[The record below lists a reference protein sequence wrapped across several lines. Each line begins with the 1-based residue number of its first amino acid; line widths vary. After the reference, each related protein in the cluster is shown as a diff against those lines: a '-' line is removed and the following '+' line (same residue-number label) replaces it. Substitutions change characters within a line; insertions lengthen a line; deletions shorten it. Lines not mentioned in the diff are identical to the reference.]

1 MRHSI
6 QSERGTAIIMAIA
19 LMTMMVGVGL
29 AAYSVV
35 DTQQTESMRERQRES
50 SFNLAEAALNSQSFV
65 LSRRWAGAASS
76 YATTTPTCSNAGG
89 VAVQCPDPAQLRRGV
104 QQP

>member
-1 MRHSI
+1 MKRVND
-6 QSERGTAIIMAIA
+6 ERGTAIVMAIV
-19 LMTMMVGVGL
+19 LMTMMVAVGL

-65 LSRRWAGAASS
+65 LSRRWAGAPSAV
-76 YATTTPTCSNAGG
+76 TRFRAG
-89 VAVQCPDPAQLRRGV
+89 VPYRSRRSVRAPAR
-104 QQP
+104 P